1 MIYSIRLQNYRSY
14 TDTSFEF
21 DNGVNIVVGP
31 NASGKTNLIEAIGVS
46 LRGKSFRGYDGELV
60 AHDSGWARL
69 DVHLDNQARS
79 VKLQRSQQKIQK
91 TIIIDKQEYKRLSA
105 QRRYPF
111 VLFEPGDLRLLHG
124 SPERRREFIDDL
136 LEGVITDYG
145 SIRRDYRRTLA
156 QRNAYLKQYYK
167 KANHDDLF
175 VWDVRLS
182 ELGSKMVKYR
192 KELLRKIEPSLQATY
207 QDVASS
213 KKTIQMNYDSDF
225 PADSYQ
231 DAMLKRLRAGLQRD
245 IELGFTTTGPHRDDI
260 GLAFDNVPAKQVAS
274 RGETRTV
281 VLALKIIEMQM
292 LDEAQDKTPVLLLDD
307 VFSELDG
314 ARRKHLT
321 EHLRRYQTF
330 ITTTDADIVVQHFM
344 KKCHIIPLSCA
355 SKDVR

>member
-14 TDTSFEF
+14 IDTSFEF
-21 DNGVNIVVGP
+21 DHGVNIIVGP

-46 LRGKSFRGYDGELV
+46 LRGKSFRGGDSELV
-60 AHDSGWARL
+60 AHDASWARL
-69 DVHLDNQARS
+69 DMHLDSQSRS

-105 QRRYPF
+105 QRGYPF

-124 SPERRREFIDDL
+124 APERRREFLDDL
-136 LEGVITDYG
+136 IEGITVTYG
-145 SIRRDYRRTLA
+145 SIRRDYRRTLT

-167 KANHDDLF
+167 KPNHDDLF

-182 ELGSKMVKYR
+182 ELGGKIAKHR
-192 KELLRKIEPSLQATY
+192 TELLKKIVPILQSTY

-213 KKTIQMNYDSDF
+213 KKTVEMNYDSEL
-225 PADSYQ
+225 PIESYQ
-231 DAMLKRLRAGLQRD
+231 DAMLKRLRASLQRD
-245 IELGFTTTGPHRDDI
+245 IDLGFTTIGPHRDDI
-260 GLAFDNVPAKQVAS
+260 GAMFDGAPAKQVAS

-292 LDEAQDKTPVLLLDD
+292 LDEVHEKNPILLLDD

-321 EHLRRYQTF
+321 DHLKHYQTF
-330 ITTTDADIVVQHFM
+330 ITTTDADIVV
-344 KKCHIIPLSCA
+344 
-355 SKDVR
+355 KDFTDKIKWHKTNLIAIQS